1 MPKMDGI
8 EATQHIRNFEKKH
21 DRKRSCICA
30 VTATAVKELEDK
42 CMEVGME
49 FFMTKPFQMKSLQ
62 LLLSRVER
70 KLKKGS
76 KITEKEETKK
86 GKEIDLSSQ

>member
-30 VTATAVKELEDK
+30 VTATTVKELEEK

-49 FFMTKPFQMKSLQ
+49 YFMTKPFQMKSLQ
-62 LLLSRVER
+62 LLLCRVER
-70 KLKKGS
+70 KLKRRNHS
-76 KITEKEETKK
+76 QEKADK
-86 GKEIDLSSQ
+86 GKSLALEV